1 MPLVFLVGQLHEY
14 THPSLRVQGNNNCKN
29 TKIKIAMYERL
40 NKHAAVKKLL
50 GTAVIVIIGLS
61 LGALYA
67 RKKSLAPVTCLQQV
81 NIVESAQP
89 LQDRLSLPEGK
100 SALPALPD
108 FTYAAK
114 VATPAVVYIHA
125 SQDSKILKREAIT
138 PLEQFFKQF
147 FGEGLLIPKEYEQQ
161 PQVSKGSGVIYTS
174 NGYIITNNHVVEGA
188 DQIEVTLHDNRCYK
202 AKLVGADPATDL
214 ALLKIEASN
223 LSTLVLG
230 NSDKLEVGEWV
241 LAVGNPFN
249 LYSTVTKGIV
259 SAKSRHLEDS
269 GKLGIQSFIQTDA
282 AINPGNSGGA
292 LVNLYGELVGINT
305 AIYGNRSASFVGY
318 GFAIPSS
325 LVKKVADDFI
335 QYGAV
340 QRVLLGVA
348 IRDMNAE
355 RAEKLGLKATTGVYI
370 DTVQSHS
377 PCTKLLQKEDV
388 IIQINSRPVY
398 NCADLQEIIGCSKP
412 GDQLVVVLYRKGKEK
427 RVNLLLEK
435 APDVIQIILK
445 NNILK
450 AEGAT
455 FQNIDEKTKAK
466 CKLTGGVL
474 VQEVTKGKFK
484 AAGLKKGYIVLAFDK
499 QPVKG
504 VVDLAEMI
512 RNTRTEAVLIQVLDV
527 HTGEVSY
534 LAVKWAK

>member
-1 MPLVFLVGQLHEY
+1 
-14 THPSLRVQGNNNCKN
+14 
-29 TKIKIAMYERL
+29 MYEQL
-40 NKHAAVKKLL
+40 NKHTAVKKLF
-50 GTAVIVIIGLS
+50 GTAIIVIMGLW
-61 LGALYA
+61 LVAPYA
-67 RKKSLAPVTCLQQV
+67 GKKSLDPVASVQQV
-81 NIVESAQP
+81 NIVEPTQP

-100 SALPALPD
+100 SPLPLLPD

-114 VATPAVVYIHA
+114 VATPAVVYIKA
-125 SQDSKILKREAIT
+125 SQNRKILKREAIT

-147 FGEGLLIPKEYEQQ
+147 FGEGLLIPREYEQQ
-161 PQVSKGSGVIYTS
+161 PQVSTGSGVIYTS

-188 DQIEVTLHDNRCYK
+188 DHIEVTLHDNRCYK

-223 LSTLVLG
+223 LSTLLLG
-230 NSDKLEVGEWV
+230 SSDKLEVGEWV

-249 LYSTVTKGIV
+249 LHSTVTKGIV
-259 SAKSRHLEDS
+259 SAKSRCLDDS

-282 AINPGNSGGA
+282 AINQGNSGGA

-305 AIYGNRSASFVGY
+305 AIYINRSLSFIGY

-340 QRVLLGVA
+340 QRVLLGVV
-348 IRDMNAE
+348 IDDMNAE
-355 RAEKLGLKATTGVYI
+355 RATKLGLKATTGVYI
-370 DTVQSHS
+370 HTVQDHS

-388 IIQINSRPVY
+388 IIQINSRPIHK
-398 NCADLQEIIGCSKP
+398 CADLQEVIGCAKP
-412 GDQLVVVLYRKGKEK
+412 GDQLTVILYRKGKEK

-435 APDVIQIILK
+435 APDVIQVVLK

-450 AEGAT
+450 VEGAI

-466 CKLTGGVL
+466 YKLTGGVL

-484 AAGLKKGYIVLAFDK
+484 AAGLKKGCIVLAFDK

-504 VVDLAEMI
+504 VVGFAEII
-512 RNTRTEAVLIQVLDV
+512 RSTRAEALLIQVLDPN
-527 HTGEVSY
+527 TGEVSY
-534 LAVKWAK
+534 LAVEWAK

>member
-1 MPLVFLVGQLHEY
+1 
-14 THPSLRVQGNNNCKN
+14 
-29 TKIKIAMYERL
+29 MYEQR
-40 NKHAAVKKLL
+40 NKYTAVKKLS
-50 GTAVIVIIGLS
+50 GTAIVVIMGLW
-61 LGALYA
+61 LVAPYA
-67 RKKSLAPVTCLQQV
+67 GKKSLAPVTHLQQV
-81 NIVESAQP
+81 TIVEPTQP

-100 SALPALPD
+100 SVLPPLPD

-114 VATPAVVYIHA
+114 VATPAVVYIQA
-125 SQDSKILKREAIT
+125 SQDPKILKREAIT

-147 FGEGLLIPKEYEQQ
+147 FGEGLLIPKEYEQR
-161 PQVSKGSGVIYTS
+161 PQVSTGSGVIYTS

-188 DQIEVTLHDNRCYK
+188 DQIEVTLHDNRRYK
-202 AKLVGADPATDL
+202 AKLVGSDPATDL
-214 ALLKIEASN
+214 AVLKIEASN
-223 LSTLVLG
+223 LSILVLG
-230 NSDKLEVGEWV
+230 SSDKLEVGEWV

-259 SAKSRHLEDS
+259 SAKSRHLNETS
-269 GKLGIQSFIQTDA
+269 TKIGIQSFIQTDA

-305 AIYGNRSASFVGY
+305 AIYATRSASFVGY

-348 IRDMNAE
+348 ICDMNAE
-355 RAEKLGLKATTGVYI
+355 LAKKLGLKITTGVYI
-370 DTVQSHS
+370 DTVQDDS
-377 PCTKLLQKEDV
+377 PCTKLFQKEDV
-388 IIQINSRPVY
+388 IIQINSRSIHK
-398 NCADLQEIIGCSKP
+398 CADLQEVIGCAKP
-412 GDQLVVVLYRKGKEK
+412 GDQLTVILYRKGKEK

-435 APDVIQIILK
+435 APDVIQVILK

-466 CKLTGGVL
+466 YKLTGGVL
-474 VQEVTKGKFK
+474 VQEITKGKFK

-504 VVDLAEMI
+504 IVDFAEMI
-512 RNTRTEAVLIQVLDV
+512 RSTKAEAVLIQVMEPN
-527 HTGEVSY
+527 TGEVSY
-534 LAVKWAK
+534 LAVEWAK

>member
-1 MPLVFLVGQLHEY
+1 
-14 THPSLRVQGNNNCKN
+14 
-29 TKIKIAMYERL
+29 MYEQL
-40 NKHAAVKKLL
+40 NKHAAVKKLF
-50 GTAVIVIIGLS
+50 GTAIIVIMGVWLVAS
-61 LGALYA
+61 YA
-67 RKKSLAPVTCLQQV
+67 GKKSLAPVTRLQQV
-81 NIVESAQP
+81 NIVEPTQP
-89 LQDRLSLPEGK
+89 LQDRLFLPEGK

-114 VATPAVVYIHA
+114 LATPAVVYIKA
-125 SQDSKILKREAIT
+125 SQDPKILKREAIT

-147 FGEGLLIPKEYEQQ
+147 FGEGLLIPKEYEQR
-161 PQVSKGSGVIYTS
+161 PQISNGSGVIYTS
-174 NGYIITNNHVVEGA
+174 NGYIITNNHVIDGA

-230 NSDKLEVGEWV
+230 NSDKLQVGEWV

-249 LYSTVTKGIV
+249 LHSTVTKGIV
-259 SAKSRHLEDS
+259 SAKSRYLDDS

-282 AINPGNSGGA
+282 ALNPGNSGGA

-305 AIYGNRSASFVGY
+305 AIYATRSASFVGY

-340 QRVLLGVA
+340 QRVLLGVT

-355 RAEKLGLKATTGVYI
+355 LATKLGLQATTGVYI
-370 DTVQSHS
+370 DGVQEHS
-377 PCTKLLQKEDV
+377 PCTRLLQKEDV
-388 IIQINSRPVY
+388 IIQINNRPIY
-398 NCADLQEIIGCSKP
+398 KSADLQEIIGCAKP
-412 GDQLVVVLYRKGKEK
+412 GDQLTVILYRKGKEK

-435 APDVIQIILK
+435 APDAIQIILK
-445 NNILK
+445 NNTLK
-450 AEGAT
+450 AEGAI

-484 AAGLKKGYIVLAFDK
+484 TAGLKKGYIVLAFDK
-499 QPVKG
+499 QPVKSI
-504 VVDLAEMI
+504 VDFAEII
-512 RNTRTEAVLIQVLDV
+512 RTTTAEAVLIQVMEPT
-527 HTGEVSY
+527 TGEINY
-534 LAVKWAK
+534 LAVEWAK